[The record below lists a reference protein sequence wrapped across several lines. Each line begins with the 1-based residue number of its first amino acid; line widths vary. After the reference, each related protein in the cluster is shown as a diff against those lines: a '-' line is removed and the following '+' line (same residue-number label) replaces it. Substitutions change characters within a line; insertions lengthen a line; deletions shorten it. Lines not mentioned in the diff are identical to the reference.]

1 MTPLACTLSELSP
14 SLQARTL
21 REHTVFGL
29 AWYLSSPPDSH
40 RHPLD
45 LAFLLGL
52 GNKVKWYGIAANPGS
67 SHAHQAATQEVA
79 RSVFV
84 LASYHWQA
92 GLDSFCPRTVQSRL
106 DRIQVH
112 EQLGL
117 LERVATRLMHK
128 LPILNQRL
136 DSQGVLMKEQGASS
150 LSPEIYKRLEGHLAD
165 LEQALLAKDPMMPQ
179 HLLYISI
186 KSLNPFRMVCR

>member
-1 MTPLACTLSELSP
+1 
-14 SLQARTL
+14 
-21 REHTVFGL
+21 
-29 AWYLSSPPDSH
+29 
-40 RHPLD
+40 
-45 LAFLLGL
+45 
-52 GNKVKWYGIAANPGS
+52 
-67 SHAHQAATQEVA
+67 
-79 RSVFV
+79 
-84 LASYHWQA
+84 
-92 GLDSFCPRTVQSRL
+92 
-106 DRIQVH
+106 
-112 EQLGL
+112 
-117 LERVATRLMHK
+117 MHK